1 MVDTTEYIEQRL
13 VPQIEWYDDKAQQS
27 KRRHHLMA
35 GLGIVLASAIPVLV
49 SMPFLVQRDVDRPIV
64 AVIGGALAVLAGLRS
79 LLRHQESW
87 LQYRSVTEKLRK
99 ELNYAL
105 TESGPYADLD
115 ETRLRR
121 EIVVRVEDIVSG
133 EHEAWLSTQRQVG
146 DKETP

>member
-1 MVDTTEYIEQRL
+1 MVDTTGYIEHRL
-13 VPQIEWYDDKAQQS
+13 IPQIEWYDGKAQQS

-87 LQYRSVTEKLRK
+87 LQYRS
-99 ELNYAL
+99 A
-105 TESGPYADLD
+105 
-115 ETRLRR
+115 RR
-121 EIVVRVEDIVSG
+121 S
-133 EHEAWLSTQRQVG
+133 
-146 DKETP
+146 